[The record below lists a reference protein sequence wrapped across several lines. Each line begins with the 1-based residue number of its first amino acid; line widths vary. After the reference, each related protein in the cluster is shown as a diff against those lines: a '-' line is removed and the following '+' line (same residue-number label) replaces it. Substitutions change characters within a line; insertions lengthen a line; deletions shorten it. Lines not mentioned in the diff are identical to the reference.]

1 MVVTYHYQDMFD
13 EALKAES
20 ITLPACKD
28 LGLKLEYLEVE
39 TCDVIEPVYK
49 ETPPALPFARSE
61 VYQAQI
67 LSSRRLT
74 SVNADC
80 KTVYEVTFDVEESSF
95 EFKAGDTIG
104 ILPRNSPEDVNA
116 VLDHLGISY
125 GDQFYNLIVD
135 SGSKTKVPGH
145 IPVRSTLRHVL
156 THCVDLRGVL
166 KKLFLL
172 AISKHTKCDTERKTL
187 EYLCS
192 KEGAAAYTKHI
203 LNRGICILD
212 IFTIFR
218 TCRPP
223 IHILLANLSRLLP
236 RPYSIVNSG
245 LKDSN
250 TLKVCFSV
258 MESYN
263 NRKGLTTGWL
273 ESQIINDT
281 FENRMENL
289 SITNDSLDRVPIYVR
304 KNMAEYSLPCNI
316 ETPLLLIATGTGIAP
331 FIGFLEEREFLKS
344 ENSKMGEVWLF
355 FGCRDPNLDYLY
367 QEVLEQ
373 YEDNLTLTKL
383 VTAFSRIQS
392 EQARHVQDALNENG
406 KDVARLIEQGASVYV
421 CGEAKTMVAQV
432 KECITSYLV
441 EYNSKTHD
449 DAKQCISQME
459 KAKRYLVDLWS

>member
-13 EALKAES
+13 EALKAEN

-28 LGLKLEYLEVE
+28 SGLKLEYLEIE
-39 TCDVIEPVYK
+39 TCDVAEPVNK
-49 ETPPALPFARSE
+49 ETPPAVPFARSE

-67 LSSRRLT
+67 LSSHRLT
-74 SVNADC
+74 SVNVDC
-80 KTVYEVTFDVEESSF
+80 KTVYEVTFDVKESNF
-95 EFKAGDTIG
+95 ELKAGDTIG

-116 VLDHLGISY
+116 ILDHLGITQ
-125 GDQFYNLIVD
+125 GDQCYNLTVD
-135 SGSKTKVPGH
+135 SSSKIKVPAH
-145 IPVRSTLRHVL
+145 VPVKSTLRHVL
-156 THCVDLRGVL
+156 THCVDLRGTL

-212 IFTIFR
+212 IFTIFK

-223 IHILLANLSRLLP
+223 IQILLANLPRLLP

-245 LKDSN
+245 VKDSN
-250 TLKVCFSV
+250 TLKICFSV
-258 MESYN
+258 MELDN

-289 SITNDSLDRVPIYVR
+289 SITNDSLNRIPMYVR
-304 KNMAEYSLPCNI
+304 KNMAEFSLPCNI

-331 FIGFLEEREFLKS
+331 FIGFLEERELMIS
-344 ENSKMGEVWLF
+344 ENCKMGEVWLF
-355 FGCRDPNLDYLY
+355 YGCRDPNLDYLY
-367 QEVLEQ
+367 KEELEQ

-383 VTAFSRIQS
+383 VTAFSRIPS
-392 EQARHVQDALNENG
+392 EEARRVQDALNENG
-406 KDVARLIEQGASVYV
+406 RDVARLIEQGASVFV
-421 CGEAKTMVAQV
+421 CGEAKSMVAQV

-441 EYNSKTHD
+441 EYSSKTQD

-459 KAKRYLVDLWS
+459 KDKRYVLDLWS

>member
-28 LGLKLEYLEVE
+28 SGLKLEYLEIE
-39 TCDVIEPVYK
+39 TCDVTEPVYK
-49 ETPPALPFARSE
+49 ETPPLPFARSK

-67 LSSRRLT
+67 LRSRRLT

-80 KTVYEVTFDVEESSF
+80 MTVYEVTFNVKESNF

-104 ILPRNSPEDVNA
+104 ILPQNSPEDVNA
-116 VLDHLGISY
+116 ILDHLGITQ
-125 GDQFYNLIVD
+125 GDQRYNLTVD
-135 SGSKTKVPGH
+135 SSSKTKLPGH
-145 IPVRSTLRHVL
+145 VPVRSTLRHVL
-156 THCVDLRGVL
+156 TCCLDLRGVL
-166 KKLFLL
+166 KKLLLL

-212 IFTIFR
+212 IFTIFK

-223 IHILLANLSRLLP
+223 INLLLANLPRLLP

-245 LKDSN
+245 VKASN
-250 TLKVCFSV
+250 TLKICFSV
-258 MESYN
+258 MALDN

-273 ESQIINDT
+273 ESQILNDT
-281 FENRMENL
+281 FEKRMENL
-289 SITNDSLDRVPIYVR
+289 SITNDSLYRVPMYVR
-304 KNMAEYSLPCNI
+304 KNMAEFSLPHNI
-316 ETPLLLIATGTGIAP
+316 ENPLLLIATGTGIAP
-331 FIGFLEEREFLKS
+331 FIGFLEERELMKS
-344 ENSKMGEVWLF
+344 KNSKMGEVWLF
-355 FGCRDPNLDYLY
+355 FGCRNPNLDYLY
-367 QEVLEQ
+367 QEELEQ

-383 VTAFSRIQS
+383 VTAFSRIQN
-392 EQARHVQDALNENG
+392 EEARRIQDALNENG
-406 KDVARLIEQGASVYV
+406 RDVARLIEQGASVFV

-441 EYNSKTHD
+441 EYSSKTQD
-449 DAKQCISQME
+449 EAKQCISQME
-459 KAKRYLVDLWS
+459 KDKQYVVDLWS

>member
-13 EALKAES
+13 EALKAEI
-20 ITLPACKD
+20 ITIPAYKD
-28 LGLKLEYLEVE
+28 SSLKLEYLEIE
-39 TCDVIEPVYK
+39 TCDVTEPVYK
-49 ETPPALPFARSE
+49 DAPPVLPFARSE
-61 VYQAQI
+61 VYEAQI

-80 KTVYEVTFDVEESSF
+80 KTVYEVTFDVKESNF

-104 ILPRNSPEDVNA
+104 ILPRNSPDDVNA
-116 VLDHLGISY
+116 ILDHLGISQ
-125 GDQFYNLIVD
+125 GDQLYNLTVD
-135 SGSKTKVPGH
+135 SGSKTKVPAH
-145 IPVRSTLRHVL
+145 VPVRATLRHVL
-156 THCVDLRGVL
+156 THCLDLRGVL

-212 IFTIFR
+212 IFTIFK

-223 IHILLANLSRLLP
+223 VHILLANLPRLLP

-245 LKDSN
+245 VKDSN
-250 TLKVCFSV
+250 TLTICFSV
-258 MESYN
+258 MELN

-289 SITNDSLDRVPIYVR
+289 SITNDSLNRVPMYVR
-304 KNMAEYSLPCNI
+304 KNMAEFSLPCDI

-331 FIGFLEEREFLKS
+331 FIGFLEERELMKPG
-344 ENSKMGEVWLF
+344 NSKMGEVWLF

-367 QEVLEQ
+367 QEELEQ
-373 YEDNLTLTKL
+373 CEDNLTLTKL

-392 EQARHVQDALNENG
+392 EEARYVQDALNENG
-406 KDVARLIEQGASVYV
+406 KDVARLIEQGASVFV

-432 KECITSYLV
+432 KECVTSYLV
-441 EYNSKTHD
+441 EYSGKTQD
-449 DAKQCISQME
+449 EAKQCISQME
-459 KAKRYLVDLWS
+459 KDKRYVVDLWS